1 MNENS
6 LRLLFIGPPGV
17 GKGTQAK
24 FLVERFNIPQISTG
38 DILRENVRHKT
49 ELGNEAQTLMQA
61 GKLVP
66 DTVILNMMQARLA
79 EDDCSQGYILDGF
92 PRTIPQAEGLHEL
105 LYNLDQHLDCTIVMK
120 IDDSL
125 IINRLSNRRSCTECN
140 QVFNL
145 LYDPPQQAGKCNE
158 CNGPLVLREDDIAD
172 TIQRRLNIYH
182 QQTEPVI
189 EYYTK
194 RGMIEIIDAKDS
206 IQEIKTHIIERLAT
220 ITTNLNS

>member
-1 MNENS
+1 M
-6 LRLLFIGPPGV
+6 RLLLIGPPGA

-24 FLVERFNIPQISTG
+24 FLVHHFTIPQISTG
-38 DILRENVRHKT
+38 DILRENVRNKT
-49 ELGNEAQTLMQA
+49 ELGNEAQKYMQA
-61 GKLVP
+61 GNLVP
-66 DTVILNMMQARLA
+66 DSLILNMMQERLEA
-79 EDDCSQGYILDGF
+79 DDCSKGYILDGF
-92 PRTIPQAEGLHEL
+92 PRTIPQAEGLYEL
-105 LYNLDQHLDCTIVMK
+105 LNNLEQQLDCVIVMK
-120 IDDSL
+120 ISDQL
-125 IINRLSNRRSCTECN
+125 IVNRLSNRRSCKECN

-158 CNGPLVLREDDIAD
+158 CNGPLFLREDDIAD
-172 TIQRRLNIYH
+172 TIQQRLNIYH

-194 RGMIEIIDAKDS
+194 RGMIKIIDAKDS

>member
-6 LRLLFIGPPGV
+6 LRLLLIGPPGV

-38 DILRENVRHKT
+38 DMLRENVRHKT
-49 ELGNEAQTLMQA
+49 ELGNEAQALMQT

-66 DTVILNMMQARLA
+66 DTVILNMMKARLA
-79 EDDCSQGYILDGF
+79 KDDCSQGYILDGF

-105 LYNLDQHLDCTIVMK
+105 LYNLDQHLDCAIVMK

-125 IINRLSNRRSCTECN
+125 IINRLSNRRSCKECN

-158 CNGPLVLREDDIAD
+158 CNGPLFLREDDIAN
-172 TIQRRLNIYH
+172 TIQQRLNIYH

-194 RGMIEIIDAKDS
+194 QGMIEIIDAKDS
-206 IQEIKTHIIERLAT
+206 IQEIKTHIIERLAA
-220 ITTNLNS
+220 ITTNFNS